1 MTTTTATTE
10 IVTSRSAYVAY
21 LRCPR
26 LRYWLYEA
34 ENGTGTRGW
43 DRQAQAIPL
52 STGIWCHAVAQGL
65 LLAARQNAL
74 GAVLSVRYIR
84 DAVDPQPVPQDAAT
98 VILGA
103 KEAYLAEVADR
114 GLELGAEGDTAQSW
128 IAQEQ
133 AALLEAFGW
142 AFQRVVLPRLLE
154 TYELIDVEREERT
167 LLAGDVT
174 LASRCDA
181 VLRRREDGKLFVWN
195 LKTGGRVK
203 EQAWQAQWLYDT
215 QVTTE
220 TLAVERRLGEKVW
233 GVLIEGF
240 DTGARVDCYSDT
252 LKEVRE
258 GTRREGVPIVR
269 CQRSRLLY
277 GYKCEDVPGRPTLYD
292 WEGTTR
298 KGWGRF
304 AVYDEKFAQAIGLV
318 VGETRVATGMS
329 PVEYWVNW
337 LPVEVVAAQ
346 FVPLEPILTN
356 DRTIAAKTEQIV
368 ATEHVIHGLRRELE
382 KGFDTLDS
390 AFPQNNGYECLRCGA
405 KDLCWLEG
413 AAADPAGAGYVPRK
427 DHHETGEAE

>member
-1 MTTTTATTE
+1 MASVTTATTE

-26 LRYWLYEA
+26 LRYWQYEA

-52 STGIWCHAVAQGL
+52 STGIWCHVVAQGL

-74 GAVLSVRYIR
+74 GGVLSLPVGQYGLQ
-84 DAVDPQPVPQDAAT
+84 AVPVPTDAPT
-98 VILGA
+98 VIQGA
-103 KEAYLAEVADR
+103 KEGYLADVAKR
-114 GLELGAEGDTAQSW
+114 GLELGAEGATEQSW
-128 IAQEQ
+128 VAQEQ

-154 TYELIDVEREERT
+154 TYELVDIEREERT

-181 VLRRREDGKLFVWN
+181 VLRRREDGKLFVRN

-252 LKEVRE
+252 LKEVRD
-258 GTRREGVPIVR
+258 GTRREGVPVVR

-277 GYKCEDVPGRPTLYD
+277 GYKCEDVPGKPTLYD

-304 AVYDEKFAQAIGLV
+304 AVASESFNGDSAF
-318 VGETRVATGMS
+318 S
-329 PVEYWVNW
+329 PIEYWVNW

-356 DRTIAAKTEQIV
+356 DRTIEAKVEQIV
-368 ATEHVIHGLRRELE
+368 QTERHIRDMREVLETDGLDAC
-382 KGFDTLDS
+382 FS
-390 AFPQNNGYECLRCGA
+390 QNNGRECLHCSA